1 MLYLVWSY
9 GEWTIV
15 KKNPIAFPVAPIV
28 SNPIAFLLLARAAAA
43 EVLFKKKIYR
53 QIK

>member
-15 KKNPIAFPVAPIV
+15 KNNPIAFPVAPIV
-28 SNPIAFLLLARAAAA
+28 SAFLLLARAAAA
-43 EVLFKKKIYR
+43 EVLFKKKYR